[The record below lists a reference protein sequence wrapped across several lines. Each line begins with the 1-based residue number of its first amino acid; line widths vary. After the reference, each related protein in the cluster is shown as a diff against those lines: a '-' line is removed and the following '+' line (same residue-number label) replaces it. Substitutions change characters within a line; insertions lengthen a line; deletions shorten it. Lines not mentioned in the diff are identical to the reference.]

1 MTEQAANELV
11 AQIEAHK
18 EAGGVL
24 YVLSENDE
32 GYPRFY
38 AHRNYSAEVE
48 HEGGSFYQVNIKLSL
63 CEPRWKRNRFG
74 YERLWRGAEI
84 LHSLNNEG
92 VFFTEAELF
101 QAFRENIAAEIA
113 KLNGWLQHYDD
124 PGSIQWDNK
133 PEDDD
138 ED

>member
-48 HEGGSFYQVNIKLSL
+48 HGCGSFYKVYIKLSM
-63 CEPRWKRNRFG
+63 CEGIWRNNRWG
-74 YERLWRGAEI
+74 HQIWWRGAEVRTN
-84 LHSLNNEG
+84 LGCEG

-101 QAFRENIAAEIA
+101 QAFRENIASEIA
-113 KLNGWLQHYDD
+113 KLNEWLQHYDD
-124 PGSIQWDNK
+124 PESIQWDNK